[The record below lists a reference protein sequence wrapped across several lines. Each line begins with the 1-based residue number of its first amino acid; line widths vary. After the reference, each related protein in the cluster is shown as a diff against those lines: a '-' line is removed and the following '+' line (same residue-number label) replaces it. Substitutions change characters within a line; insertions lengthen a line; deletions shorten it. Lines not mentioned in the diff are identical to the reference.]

1 MKHTI
6 ISLFALLLSLVASA
20 QPEWQS
26 LFDGKSFDG
35 WTKMGGD
42 ATYEIKGGAIVG
54 TTVPDTP
61 NTFLCTEKEYGD
73 FILELEFKVDRNL
86 NSGVQFR
93 SIFKDGLVRGY
104 QYEID
109 PSERAW
115 TGGVYDEKRRG
126 WIYDLE
132 GNPKAQ
138 KAFRQ
143 GKWNKLR
150 IEARNDLI
158 KTWINGVPAATVV
171 DYMTPNGFIALQVH
185 AVKNGERMQIAWRN
199 IRIMDLGLNGAEGDN
214 IDINLGEWLDK
225 ESGWLAQTWFDKET
239 GRYKVNLSDEPW
251 ANKEP
256 VTVLVADHD
265 CKTFSNDE
273 GWTGKMG
280 KNTLELK
287 SETMAFNGKRLY
299 RKSPTLGKEAP
310 EKAIVLFDG
319 TSLDKWGGLAPK
331 EWLKTSKDALES
343 VVLTDAGNIE
353 MTPGKGS
360 IITKE
365 YFGDCT
371 LHMEFRL
378 LGEKTNG
385 GVYLQSRYE
394 LNIKDSWGQGKGQST
409 GALGNV
415 TIPADN
421 TPDFNYALPPM
432 VWQTLDVEFTAP
444 RFDENGSKTS
454 NACLS
459 AWVNGEQI
467 YENIEIEKLKGAAGR
482 LGEAEEGPVYLQEH
496 GTAYQFRNIW
506 IIKK

>member
-1 MKHTI
+1 MKQTI
-6 ISLFALLLSLVASA
+6 ISIVSLLFSLVATA
-20 QPEWQS
+20 QPQWQN

-35 WTKMGGD
+35 WTRMGGD
-42 ATYEIKGGAIVG
+42 ATYEIKGKTIVG

-73 FILELEFKVDRNL
+73 FILELEFKVDKNL

-93 SIFKDGLVRGY
+93 SIFQDGLVRGY

-126 WIYDLE
+126 WIYDLDD
-132 GNPKAQ
+132 NPKAR

-199 IRIMDLGLNGAEGDN
+199 IRIMDLGLNSSEGDK
-214 IDINLGEWLDK
+214 IDINLGEWIDK
-225 ESGWLAQTWFDKET
+225 ESGWIAQTWFDKET
-239 GRYKVNLSDEPW
+239 GRYKVNVSDEPW

-256 VTVLVADHD
+256 VTVLIADQD
-265 CKTFSNDE
+265 CKTFSNNE

-287 SETMAFNGKRLY
+287 SETIVFNGKRLY

-310 EKAIVLFDG
+310 EQAIVLFDG
-319 TSLDKWGGLAPK
+319 TSLEKWGGLANK
-331 EWLKTSKDALES
+331 EWLKTSKDAMES

-353 MTPGKGS
+353 MVPGKGS
-360 IITKE
+360 IITK
-365 YFGDCT
+365 
-371 LHMEFRL
+371 
-378 LGEKTNG
+378 
-385 GVYLQSRYE
+385 
-394 LNIKDSWGQGKGQST
+394 
-409 GALGNV
+409 GAD
-415 TIPADN
+415 ISP
-421 TPDFNYALPPM
+421 
-432 VWQTLDVEFTAP
+432 
-444 RFDENGSKTS
+444 S
-454 NACLS
+454 C
-459 AWVNGEQI
+459 
-467 YENIEIEKLKGAAGR
+467 IE
-482 LGEAEEGPVYLQEH
+482 
-496 GTAYQFRNIW
+496 
-506 IIKK
+506 